1 MDIKLKKQRSFRS
14 VWLSLGIVMLAGL
27 AVASS
32 QYESVPE
39 VQLSALSV
47 LPVEQGPLNL
57 STQAFGAL
65 YSVEEV
71 MLTAQARGKVTAI
84 YVRPGAAVT
93 PDTVVLALDN
103 MDLSQQLAD
112 AEANLASH
120 KADLQSFIH
129 QQRNDRLDSQ
139 GNIADTE
146 AQLEKARLNLEV
158 YRELAERGVSAK
170 LEILRAELDV
180 KQLAKKLEFDQEKFG
195 LFVKMQALQLQK
207 QQIELQQYEQQVS
220 LLTRQVANLQV
231 KAGIQGTLQSL
242 DVELGQNVPMGESLG
257 KVGSDQAL
265 VARLRV
271 PQQQADQ
278 IALGAGVLVET
289 RKGNMKG
296 LVNRIESVVTN
307 GNVLAEVSLEG
318 PLPADARPA
327 TQVNAHILKR
337 VLPQALYVEQA
348 AGLGAD
354 TQLERFVIDVNG
366 QVSKRTIAFGDSSR
380 GKLVVLSGLKM
391 HEQLIAQMPKDW
403 ANFSTI
409 QIINE

>member
-1 MDIKLKKQRSFRS
+1 M
-14 VWLSLGIVMLAGL
+14 WLTLGIVMVAGL

-32 QYESVPE
+32 QHESVPE

-47 LPVEQGPLNL
+47 LPVEQGQLDL

-71 MLTAQARGKVTAI
+71 VLTAQARGKVTAI
-84 YVRPGAAVT
+84 YVRPGASVT

-103 MDLSQQLAD
+103 MDLTQQLAD

-129 QQRNDRLDSQ
+129 QQQNDRLDSQ
-139 GNIADTE
+139 GNIADAE
-146 AQLEKARLNLEV
+146 AQLEKARLNLQV

-170 LEILRAELDV
+170 LDILRAELDV
-180 KQLAKKLEFDQEKFG
+180 KQLAKKLAFDQEKFS

-278 IALGAGVLVET
+278 IALGAGVIVET
-289 RKGNMKG
+289 RKGNIKG

-327 TQVNAHILKR
+327 TQVNAHIFKR

-354 TQLERFVIDVNG
+354 TQLERFVIDANG
-366 QVSKRTIAFGDSSR
+366 QIAKRTIAFGDSSR

>member
-289 RKGNMKG
+289 RKGSMKG